1 MARVGYKDSVVT
13 GSAPKEVLKFAENQK
28 YYMKIVS
35 EFMEVWSECWPC
47 FESDGKRHLRRF
59 VVDGEG
65 ANVIAKNKKFV
76 DIPKDKETS
85 WNVKG
90 QNAVLVV
97 LGTPQKVK
105 KDGKT
110 ITKVIWDTQVK
121 IWAFGV
127 KAHRR
132 LKSIDDDEALTERRE
147 EKSLESDLP
156 NSQVFSLTLEK
167 VKTGSGTE
175 YDINAYKLVGEPDVS
190 TLDDFEEV
198 SKKLAD
204 YATVTPTVVIENFF
218 SSEHSE
224 RAGGAEAEA
233 VEESDEEEKPAK
245 KSSKKAAA
253 AEEVEEEEEEAEE
266 KPAKKSSKKKDDE
279 VEEEEEEEEAEE
291 KPAKKSSKKK
301 PADEDE
307 EEVIDVDE
315 IEEEE
320 EEKPA
325 KKSSKKKPA
334 ADDDEEE

>member
-266 KPAKKSSKKKDDE
+266 KPAKKSSKKK
-279 VEEEEEEEEAEE
+279 
-291 KPAKKSSKKK
+291 